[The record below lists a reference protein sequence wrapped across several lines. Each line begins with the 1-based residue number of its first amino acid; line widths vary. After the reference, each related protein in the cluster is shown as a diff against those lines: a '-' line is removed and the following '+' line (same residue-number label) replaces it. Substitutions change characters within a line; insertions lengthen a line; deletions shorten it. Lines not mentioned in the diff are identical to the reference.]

1 MTAEQEALLRELRAQ
16 IGELRTEVSD
26 LEATVADL
34 VVRVEQLA
42 GPSLSWLVSL
52 PVALLGEVLSRVVA
66 ALSALPGVAGCAGPD
81 SGVTAGGGKRP
92 VEAEGDG

>member
-34 VVRVEQLA
+34 VQRVEQLA
-42 GPSLSWLVSL
+42 GPSLYWLLSL
-52 PVALLGEVLSRVVA
+52 PVALIGEVLRRVGA
-66 ALSALPGVAGCAGPD
+66 AAQVLPGVPRCGGAD
-81 SGVTAGGGKRP
+81 SGAAESA
-92 VEAEGDG
+92 EASRG